1 MRLVIN
7 ILLLVGAGFLV
18 YALAESI
25 KEPIAFNDERSY
37 REGVVIDQLK
47 DIRTAQDLFRSIKG
61 GFAPGFDTLQ
71 QILTT
76 DSFKII
82 KIIGDPDDPN
92 FKKEDIIREVSYFS
106 AKDSIRTLGINLD
119 SLRYVP
125 FGGGAKFAIL
135 ADTITYQATTGVDV
149 VQVSTTYDVFM
160 GKYADKRYARYD
172 QAYEPTARLK
182 FGDLNKPTLAGS
194 WDK

>member
-7 ILLLVGAGFLV
+7 ILLLGLAVFLI
-18 YALAESI
+18 YALAQSI
-25 KEPIAFNDERSY
+25 KEPIAFNSARTY
-37 REGVVIDQLK
+37 RQGVVVDKLK

-61 GFAPGFDTLQ
+61 GFAPNFDTLQ
-71 QILTT
+71 QVLSN
-76 DSFKII
+76 DSFQII

-92 FKKEDIIREVSYFS
+92 FDPNDIVRDTTLLP
-106 AKDSIRTLGINLD
+106 AKDSVAVLGINLD

-125 FGGGAKFAIL
+125 FGGGKTFNIV
-135 ADTITYQATTGVDV
+135 ADTITYQATNGVDV
-149 VQVSTTYDVFM
+149 VEVGTAYKTFM
-160 GKYADKRYARYD
+160 GMFGSKKFARYD
-172 QAYEPTARLK
+172 KSYDPNNKVK